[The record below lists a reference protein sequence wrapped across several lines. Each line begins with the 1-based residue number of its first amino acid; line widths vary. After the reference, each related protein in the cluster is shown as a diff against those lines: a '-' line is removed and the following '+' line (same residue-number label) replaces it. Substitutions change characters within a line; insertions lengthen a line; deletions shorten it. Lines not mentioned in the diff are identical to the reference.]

1 MPLRGRRIVVTR
13 AREQAGEIVA
23 HLRALG
29 AEPVECPSISIEP
42 LRDPAPLDEA
52 IARLALYDWV
62 IFTSVN
68 GVTHFAARLAA
79 LGMDSSIL
87 CERQVGAIGPAT
99 RSALERL
106 GCRPDFMPDEYVAE
120 AIVAQIGSV
129 KGKRVLLPRADIA
142 REALADGLRSL
153 GAEVDEVAA
162 YRTVRGDSASNLLAR
177 LRERSL
183 DAITF
188 TSSSTVR
195 FTIDGLVDA
204 GAGRSEAVALLNTVD
219 VVCIGPVT
227 AETARRSGLVVTAT
241 SDEYT
246 VDGLIA
252 SLVGLY
258 ARPQK
263 RGT

>member
-1 MPLRGRRIVVTR
+1 
-13 AREQAGEIVA
+13 
-23 HLRALG
+23 
-29 AEPVECPSISIEP
+29 
-42 LRDPAPLDEA
+42 
-52 IARLALYDWV
+52 
-62 IFTSVN
+62 
-68 GVTHFAARLAA
+68 
-79 LGMDSSIL
+79 
-87 CERQVGAIGPAT
+87 
-99 RSALERL
+99 
-106 GCRPDFMPDEYVAE
+106 MPDEYVAE

-129 KGKRVLLPRADIA
+129 EGKRVLLPRADIA

-162 YRTVRGDSASNLLAR
+162 YHTVRGDSASNLLAR

-195 FTIDGLVDA
+195 FTIDGLVDS
-204 GAGRSEAVALLNTVD
+204 GADRSEAVALLNTVE

-258 ARPQK
+258 AGPQK